1 MVSKLESPRK
11 TSPPIRK
18 FIKLKA
24 EGKTKLLKTSEEKIF
39 RYGGLVEVLKK
50 RITTPQ
56 GEIKIEVFNISGGTC

>member
-24 EGKTKLLKTSEEKIF
+24 EGKTKLVKTSEEKIF
-39 RYGGLVEVLKK
+39 RYGGVKMLKK
-50 RITTPQ
+50 RITAPQ
-56 GEIKIEVFNISGGTC
+56 GEIKIGVFNIQGGTC